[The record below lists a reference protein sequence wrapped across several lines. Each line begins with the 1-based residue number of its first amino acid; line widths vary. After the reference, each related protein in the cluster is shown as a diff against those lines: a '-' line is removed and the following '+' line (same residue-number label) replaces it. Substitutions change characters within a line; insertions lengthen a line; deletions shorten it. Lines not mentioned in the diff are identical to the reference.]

1 MHYSGPYKLQLNL
14 EISSSNML
22 EILKQLSRLTKDTDI
37 NTSFTLPEAIHDTSG
52 EHLET
57 HVVSLIHE
65 IGIPSHIM
73 GYQYLKDAVHITMR
87 DRDTINSITKVLKY
101 CIRRLRQKTTQ
112 LQVELNELYGMQ
124 LKSHLQ
130 EETQNLSP
138 LYLVI
143 VSIPPLAN
151 LQIPNSLLFFPTIFA

>member
-1 MHYSGPYKLQLNL
+1 MHYSEPYKLQLNL

-37 NTSFTLPEAIHDTSG
+37 NTSFTLPEAIPDTSG

-87 DRDTINSITKVLKY
+87 DRDTINSITKVLYPEIATKNN
-101 CIRRLRQKTTQ
+101 TTSSQ
-112 LQVELNELYGMQ
+112 LNELYGMQ

-143 VSIPPLAN
+143 VLIPPLAN
-151 LQIPNSLLFFPTIFA
+151 LQIPNSLLSFPTIFA

>member
-1 MHYSGPYKLQLNL
+1 MHYSEPYKLQLNL

-37 NTSFTLPEAIHDTSG
+37 NTSFTLPEAIPDTSG

-73 GYQYLKDAVHITMR
+73 GYQYLKDAVHITIA
-87 DRDTINSITKVLKY
+87 TEIPSTQSLKY

-143 VSIPPLAN
+143 VLIPPLAN
-151 LQIPNSLLFFPTIFA
+151 LQIPNSLLSFPTIFA

>member
-1 MHYSGPYKLQLNL
+1 MHYSEPYKLQLNL

-37 NTSFTLPEAIHDTSG
+37 NTSFTLPEAIPDTSG

-73 GYQYLKDAVHITMR
+73 GV
-87 DRDTINSITKVLKY
+87 SVLKRCSTHHNARPRY
-101 CIRRLRQKTTQ
+101 HQ
-112 LQVELNELYGMQ
+112 LN
-124 LKSHLQ
+124 H
-130 EETQNLSP
+130 
-138 LYLVI
+138 
-143 VSIPPLAN
+143 
-151 LQIPNSLLFFPTIFA
+151 